1 MAGAGP
7 DAQSSIIN
15 TQHSQDSGGRAS
27 EVHQMALRSLWDVLP
42 EASHGLDLCLKKRGG
57 WVGMT
62 VPPRDQTVKGADQ
75 KHCISHQNPWS
86 VDFSSLQ
93 NARKNLSLVK
103 SLNLNLNGR
112 IPAMAQRNQPDKEPP
127 MKESVRNS

>member
-15 TQHSQDSGGRAS
+15 TQHTAKTVVAGHLGFTRWLSEAYGMFSQKHLMVWIFVSR
-27 EVHQMALRSLWDVLP
+27 
-42 EASHGLDLCLKKRGG
+42 RGG
-57 WVGMT
+57 WVGLA

-75 KHCISHQNPWS
+75 KLCISQHNPWS

-93 NARKNLSLVK
+93 NAHKNLSLVK
-103 SLNLNLNGR
+103 SLNLNLNQQ
-112 IPAMAQRNQPDKEPP
+112 IPAVAQRNQPATEPL
-127 MKESVRNS
+127 MNESVRNS